1 MITFLWWI
9 YQSPMDPHTFS
20 GTVRKET
27 IYVGAR
33 VGPVVP
39 SEKVAV
45 DP

>member
-1 MITFLWWI
+1 
-9 YQSPMDPHTFS
+9 MDPHTEPEK
-20 GTVRKET
+20 VRTET

-33 VGPVVP
+33 RVQLP